1 MRLKELFM
9 GLLVCAA
16 LPACTDDAD
25 SVGNKLIEGKA
36 YIKVQIAMPSTS
48 TRATEGN
55 YENGSETEQKISDLY
70 FAFYDNNGNFMADGK
85 NVQNL
90 IPSQQAAGS
99 DVEAITDAVIA
110 LELKENDN
118 FPTQVV
124 AYVNTPK
131 GTDNKSIF
139 SNKTLSEAR
148 ALVEQS
154 TTYAV
159 EDNFMMTNSTYYQ
172 GGEKFATPVVPANF
186 YETEEMAKADDNPVE
201 IYVERLAAK
210 VRVAA
215 ATDVEIAD
223 LTDKSGNTLKFTITA
238 FALNATNNSAYYLKH
253 IPSDWTDAN
262 PAWGWN
268 KATDFR
274 CFWAEDVNYNATNDS
289 DLTFVSYNDVK
300 KDNTTS
306 FSAYCRENTFAYTS
320 MVGENVNPYKIA
332 THALVLGQYVV
343 TDKDGNPV
351 GDTNGTF
358 YMYGGTV
365 YDADNLKKL
374 LAPSSLVFTKSGDAY
389 VAADPSVYDIVA
401 VSGSASD
408 VCLKLTLTEGKGT
421 TYYTKNG
428 SDYVEITST
437 NLNTVNTALA
447 QVKAEGFNTGLAYF
461 PVIIEHFGGAAD
473 PTDGNKVK
481 GDGAYGVV
489 RNHIYDLTIQS
500 IKSLGTGIFDENQP
514 IIPDG
519 STKKYYVGA
528 KLNILSWKVVQQNV
542 NL

>member
-25 SVGNKLIEGKA
+25 SVGNKLTEGKA

-48 TRATEGN
+48 TRATEGD
-55 YENGSETEQKISDLY
+55 YENGSDTEQKISDLY
-70 FAFYDNNGNFMADGK
+70 FAFYDNDGNFMADGK

-99 DVEAITDAVIA
+99 NVEAITDAVIA
-110 LELKENDN
+110 LELEENN
-118 FPTQVV
+118 TFPTQVV

-131 GTDNKSIF
+131 ENNVSIF
-139 SNKTLSEAR
+139 SGKSLDKAR
-148 ALVEQS
+148 ALIEQS
-154 TTYAV
+154 TTYATD
-159 EDNFMMTNSTYYQ
+159 DNFMMTNSTYYQ
-172 GGEKFATPVVPANF
+172 DGVKFATPVVPANF

-253 IPSDWTDAN
+253 IPSGWTESSPTWN
-262 PAWGWN
+262 WN

-274 CFWAEDVNYNATNDS
+274 CFWAEDVNYTSTNDG
-289 DLTFVSYNDVK
+289 DLTFVSYNDVRA
-300 KDNTTS
+300 NTTT

-332 THALVLGQYVV
+332 THALVLGKYVV
-343 TDKDGNPV
+343 TDKDGNSV
-351 GDTNGTF
+351 GDENGTF

-374 LAPSSLVFTKSGDAY
+374 LAPTSLVFTKSEGAVY
-389 VAADPSVYDIVA
+389 EAANPSVYGIVP
-401 VSGSASD
+401 VSDSASD
-408 VCLKLTLTEGKGT
+408 VCLHLTLTEET
-421 TYYTKNG
+421 TYYTKSG
-428 SDYVEITST
+428 DRFVAIDEA
-437 NLNTVNTALA
+437 NLSTVNTALA
-447 QVKAEGFNTGLAYF
+447 LVKAEGFNTGLAYF
-461 PVIIEHFGGAAD
+461 PVIIEHFGGVT
-473 PTDGNKVK
+473 TDSNEKT

-500 IKSLGTGIFDENQP
+500 IKSLGTGIFDEAQP

>member
-25 SVGNKLIEGKA
+25 SVGNKLTEGKA

-70 FAFYDNNGNFMADGK
+70 FAFYDNDGNFMADGK

-99 DVEAITDAVIA
+99 NVEAITDAVIA
-110 LELKENDN
+110 LELEENN
-118 FPTQVV
+118 TFPTQVV

-131 GTDNKSIF
+131 ENNVSIF
-139 SNKTLSEAR
+139 SNKTLSEAC
-148 ALVEQS
+148 ALIEQS
-154 TTYAV
+154 TTYATD
-159 EDNFMMTNSTYYQ
+159 DNFMMTNSTYYQ
-172 GGEKFATPVVPANF
+172 GGVKFATPVVPANF

-210 VRVAA
+210 VRVVE
-215 ATDVEIAD
+215 ATGGVTIPD

-253 IPSDWTDAN
+253 IPSGWTDTN

-274 CFWAEDVNYNATNDS
+274 CFWAEDVNYTATKDG
-289 DLTFVSYNDVK
+289 DLTFVSYNAVE
-300 KDNTTS
+300 DNTTS

-332 THALVLGQYVV
+332 THALVLGKYVV
-343 TDKDGNPV
+343 TDKYGNPV

-365 YDADNLKKL
+365 YDANNLKNL
-374 LAPSSLVFTKSGDAY
+374 LAPSSLVFTKSGEAY
-389 VAADPSVYDIVA
+389 VAAAPSVYDIVA

-408 VCLKLTLTEGKGT
+408 VCLHLTLTEGT
-421 TYYTKNG
+421 TYYTKNS
-428 SDYVEITST
+428 SDYVEITPT
-437 NLNTVNTALA
+437 NLGTVNTALA

-461 PVIIEHFGGAAD
+461 PVIIEHFGGVAD
-473 PTDGNKVK
+473 TDSNEKT

-500 IKSLGTGIFDENQP
+500 IKSLGTGIFDETQP

>member
-25 SVGNKLIEGKA
+25 SVGNKLTEGKA

-48 TRATEGN
+48 TRATEGD
-55 YENGSETEQKISDLY
+55 YENGSDTEQKISDLY
-70 FAFYDNNGNFMADGK
+70 FAFYDNDGNFMADGK

-99 DVEAITDAVIA
+99 NVEAITDAVIA
-110 LELKENDN
+110 LELEENN
-118 FPTQVV
+118 TFPTQVV

-131 GTDNKSIF
+131 ENNVSIF
-139 SNKTLSEAR
+139 SGKPLDEAR
-148 ALVEQS
+148 ALIEQS
-154 TTYAV
+154 TTYATD
-159 EDNFMMTNSTYYQ
+159 DNFMMTNSTYYQ

-253 IPSDWTDAN
+253 IPSGWTESSPTWN
-262 PAWGWN
+262 WN
-268 KATDFR
+268 KATEFR
-274 CFWAEDVNYNATNDS
+274 CFWAEDVNYTATTDG

-300 KDNTTS
+300 ANTTS

-332 THALVLGQYVV
+332 THALVLGKYFV
-343 TDKDGNPV
+343 TDKDDNPV
-351 GDTNGTF
+351 GDENGTF

-365 YDADNLKKL
+365 YNADNLKKL
-374 LAPSSLVFTKSGDAY
+374 LAPTSLVFTQSSDDAY
-389 VAADPSVYDIVA
+389 VAADPSVYDIVP
-401 VSGSASD
+401 VSDSASD
-408 VCLKLTLTEGKGT
+408 VCLKLTLTGGT

-428 SDYVEITST
+428 GDYVAITSA
-437 NLNTVNTALA
+437 NLDTVNTALA

-461 PVIIEHFGGAAD
+461 PVIIEHFGGVAG
-473 PTDGNKVK
+473 TDNEKT

-500 IKSLGTGIFDENQP
+500 IKSLGTGIFDETKP

>member
-25 SVGNKLIEGKA
+25 SVGNKLTEGKA

-48 TRATEGN
+48 TRATEGD
-55 YENGSETEQKISDLY
+55 YENGSDTEQKISDLY
-70 FAFYDNNGNFMADGK
+70 FAFYDNDGNFMADGK

-99 DVEAITDAVIA
+99 NVEAITDAVIA
-110 LELKENDN
+110 LELEEKDD

-124 AYVNTPK
+124 AYVNTPRV
-131 GTDNKSIF
+131 NNVSIF
-139 SNKTLSEAR
+139 AGKSLDEAR
-148 ALVEQS
+148 KMIEES
-154 TTYAV
+154 TTYAT
-159 EDNFMMTNSTYYQ
+159 DNKFMMTNSTYYQ

-186 YETEEMAKADDNPVE
+186 YETEEMARADDNPVE

-223 LTDKSGNTLKFTITA
+223 LTDKSGNTLKFTITT
-238 FALNATNNSAYYLKH
+238 FALNATNTKAYYLKH
-253 IPSDWTDAN
+253 IPSGWTDSN
-262 PAWGWN
+262 PTWTWN
-268 KATDFR
+268 KAADFR
-274 CFWAEDVNYNATNDS
+274 CFWAEDVNYTATTDG
-289 DLTFVSYNDVK
+289 DLTFVSYNDVEA
-300 KDNTTS
+300 NTTS

-332 THALVLGQYVV
+332 THALVLGKYVV
-343 TDKDGNPV
+343 TNKDGQTI
-351 GDTNGTF
+351 GDATGTF

-374 LAPSSLVFTKSGDAY
+374 LAPISLVFTKSEGDVYETAN
-389 VAADPSVYDIVA
+389 PSVYDIVA
-401 VSGSASD
+401 VTGSASD
-408 VCLKLTLTEGKGT
+408 VCLHLTLTEET
-421 TYYTKNG
+421 TYYTKSG
-428 SDYVEITST
+428 DTFVAIDEA
-437 NLNTVNTALA
+437 NLSTVNTALA
-447 QVKAEGFNTGLAYF
+447 QVKAEGFNAGLAYF
-461 PVIIEHFGGAAD
+461 PVIIEHFGGVAG
-473 PTDGNKVK
+473 TDGNEKT

-500 IKSLGTGIFDENQP
+500 IKSLGTGIFDETQP

>member
-1 MRLKELFM
+1 M

-25 SVGNKLIEGKA
+25 SVGNKLTEGKA

-55 YENGSETEQKISDLY
+55 YENGSDTEQKISDLY
-70 FAFYDNNGNFMADGK
+70 FAFYDNSGNFMADGK

-90 IPSQQAAGS
+90 IPSSQTNGS
-99 DVEAITDAVIA
+99 NVEAITDAVIA
-110 LELKENDN
+110 LELEEKDN

-131 GTDNKSIF
+131 GADNKSVF
-139 SNKTLSEAR
+139 SGKTLSQAR
-148 ALVEQS
+148 ELVEQS
-154 TTYAV
+154 TTYATA
-159 EDNFMMTNSTYYQ
+159 DNFMMTNSTYYQ

-186 YETEEMAKADDNPVE
+186 YETEDMAKADNNPVK

-215 ATDVEIAD
+215 ATSGVTIPD
-223 LTDKSGNTLKFTITA
+223 LTDKSGNTLKFNITA
-238 FALNATNNSAYYLKH
+238 FALNATNTKAYYLKH
-253 IPSDWTDAN
+253 IPSDWTESI
-262 PAWGWN
+262 PAWNWN

-274 CFWAEDVNYNATNDS
+274 CFWAEDVNYTATNDG
-289 DLTFVSYNDVK
+289 DLTFVSYNDV

-306 FSAYCRENTFAYTS
+306 FSAYCRENTFAYAS

-332 THALVLGQYVV
+332 THALVLGKYVV
-343 TDKDGNPV
+343 TDKDDKEI
-351 GDTNGTF
+351 GDAEGTF

-389 VAADPSVYDIVA
+389 VAADPSVYGIVA

-408 VCLKLTLTEGKGT
+408 VCLQLTLTDGT
-421 TYYTKNG
+421 TYYTESG
-428 SDYVEITST
+428 DTFVAIDAT
-437 NLNTVNTALA
+437 NIDTVNTALA
-447 QVKAEGFNTGLAYF
+447 QVKAEGFNAGLAYF
-461 PVIIEHFGGAAD
+461 PVIIEHFGGVAG
-473 PTDGNKVK
+473 TDSNEKT

-500 IKSLGTGIFDENQP
+500 IKSLGTGIFDETQP

-528 KLNILSWKVVQQNV
+528 KLNILSWKVVRQNV